1 VAKWRTICHSANT
14 DNLAI
19 GLCFSMTTV
28 FRSDILATSL
38 SRILDQTQTITIPS
52 TNHPNPVSSNTTETT
67 DSVPVPVPVTQPTHT
82 QTIIQP
88 VPLPPILLR
97 TIIQTL
103 KTYKS
108 LLPFIANS
116 ILPKLIQRK
125 VWENPPLWD
134 GFLIVVKI
142 MGSASFGG
150 LMQLPREKLK
160 EVVERVGGI
169 GEGLKGYLKG
179 RGMGGAFAEVS

>member
-1 VAKWRTICHSANT
+1 
-14 DNLAI
+14 
-19 GLCFSMTTV
+19 MTTV

-38 SRILDQTQTITIPS
+38 SRILDQTQLA
-52 TNHPNPVSSNTTETT
+52 
-67 DSVPVPVPVTQPTHT
+67 PVPSQISASIDPANPSLQISQAPQ
-82 QTIIQP
+82 QTLK
-88 VPLPPILLR
+88 PLPPILLR

-103 KTYKS
+103 TTYKS

-125 VWENPPLWD
+125 IWETPQLWD
-134 GFLIVVKI
+134 GFMIVVKI

-150 LMQLPREKLK
+150 LMQLPRERLR
-160 EVVERVGGI
+160 EVVKKVAGI

-179 RGMGGAFAEVS
+179 RGMGGSLGEVRACNLLRRVADDL